1 MLHSSTHSSLL
12 YHPPFHQKYVL
23 RTVSLARHGLIQK
36 LVLSSS
42 SDDSDDE
49 IDNLLLWQ
57 QVDDLVLGDT
67 STRRRRS
74 SLPRRVIHRDH
85 AAGENL
91 IKHHYFGPNPVYPSH
106 VFRRRYIS

>member
-1 MLHSSTHSSLL
+1 MDSL
-12 YHPPFHQKYVL
+12 K
-23 RTVSLARHGLIQK
+23 S

-42 SDDSDDE
+42 SDDSDEE
-49 IDNLLLWQ
+49 IDTLLLCQ
-57 QVDDLVLGDT
+57 HAEQLGIGGS

-91 IKHHYFGPNPVYPSH
+91 IKHHYFRPNPVYPPH

>member
-1 MLHSSTHSSLL
+1 MESL
-12 YHPPFHQKYVL
+12 K
-23 RTVSLARHGLIQK
+23 S

-49 IDNLLLWQ
+49 IDTLLLAQ
-57 QVDDLVLGDT
+57 HVDHLVVGDT
-67 STRRRRS
+67 TTRHRRS

-91 IKHHYFGPNPVYPSH
+91 IKHHYFGPNPVYLSH

>member
-1 MLHSSTHSSLL
+1 MESL
-12 YHPPFHQKYVL
+12 K
-23 RTVSLARHGLIQK
+23 S

-49 IDNLLLWQ
+49 IDTLLLAQ
-57 QVDDLVLGDT
+57 HVEHLVVGDT
-67 STRRRRS
+67 TTRRRRS

-91 IKHHYFGPNPVYPSH
+91 IKRHYFGPNHVYPSH

>member
-1 MLHSSTHSSLL
+1 MESL
-12 YHPPFHQKYVL
+12 K
-23 RTVSLARHGLIQK
+23 S

-49 IDNLLLWQ
+49 IDTLLLAQ
-57 QVDDLVLGDT
+57 HVDHLVQGDT
-67 STRRRRS
+67 STRRSRS

-85 AAGENL
+85 TAGENL

>member
-1 MLHSSTHSSLL
+1 MDSL
-12 YHPPFHQKYVL
+12 K
-23 RTVSLARHGLIQK
+23 S

-49 IDNLLLWQ
+49 IDNLLLCQ
-57 QVDDLVLGDT
+57 HVDHLGLGDT

-91 IKHHYFGPNPVYPSH
+91 IKHHYFGPNPVYPPH